1 MILGLEARMH
11 ILESA
16 WSVWM
21 QTYWFLTYQ
30 IDELHSQKSLVLASI
45 QQNPGISLK
54 QGQLKCYVCQ
64 VYGLLKY
71 VYYYEYRTPI
81 SFWLS
86 HYKKVILCYLAY
98 LYMSLQWC
106 CQKRSWHAFCWNPLG
121 RLLVLIQL
129 LVIPKHLCG
138 NVFHHQTTVSI
149 MLLLSSWAPQ
159 PDSLA
164 LVYMI

>member
-21 QTYWFLTYQ
+21 QTYQFLAYQ

-86 HYKKVILCYLAY
+86 HYTKVILCHLASF
-98 LYMSLQWC
+98 LTCFLLESFR
-106 CQKRSWHAFCWNPLG
+106 KAFSAN
-121 RLLVLIQL
+121 
-129 LVIPKHLCG
+129 
-138 NVFHHQTTVSI
+138 SI
-149 MLLLSSWAPQ
+149 ASNSKIFMW
-159 PDSLA
+159 
-164 LVYMI
+164 